1 MSKHFVV
8 DFAGRVVAGVLTL
21 SFVVPALAGLYPTI
35 TSTRIT
41 VFSDRYIVA
50 GRAFDDLNL
59 LEKHTTAMQ
68 ARAVTLLA
76 CGPSVT
82 RSLKA
87 AVERFRHVP
96 VQMLVLDADT
106 PECSSTTP
114 FAIPVRQ
121 RDGQRPYGIDD
132 EAVERYWRDIMP

>member
-1 MSKHFVV
+1 MSRHFVV
-8 DFAGRVVAGVLTL
+8 DFAGRVVAGVLIL
-21 SFVVPALAGLYPTI
+21 GFVVPALADVYPI
-35 TSTRIT
+35 KSTRIT
-41 VFSDRYIVA
+41 VFSDRYILA
-50 GRAFDDLNL
+50 DRAFDDLNV

-76 CGPSVT
+76 CGPGVT

-106 PECSSTTP
+106 PECSSTAP
-114 FAIPVRQ
+114 LAIPVRQ

-132 EAVERYWRDIMP
+132 EAVERYWRDLMP

>member
-1 MSKHFVV
+1 MSRHFVV
-8 DFAGRVVAGVLTL
+8 DFAGRVVAGVLIL
-21 SFVVPALAGLYPTI
+21 GFVVPALAGVYPI
-35 TSTRIT
+35 KSTRIT
-41 VFSDRYIVA
+41 VFSDRYILA
-50 GRAFDDLNL
+50 DRAFDDLNV

-76 CGPSVT
+76 CGPGVT

-106 PECSSTTP
+106 PECSSTAP
-114 FAIPVRQ
+114 LAIPVRQ

-132 EAVERYWRDIMP
+132 EAVERYWRDLMP

>member
-1 MSKHFVV
+1 MSRHFVV
-8 DFAGRVVAGVLTL
+8 DFAGRVLAGVLTL
-21 SFVVPALAGLYPTI
+21 GFVVPALAGVYPAI
-35 TSTRIT
+35 KSTRIT

-50 GRAFDDLNL
+50 DRAFDDLNL

-76 CGPSVT
+76 CGPGVT

-96 VQMLVLDADT
+96 VQMLVLDADE
-106 PECSSTTP
+106 PECSSTP
-114 FAIPVRQ
+114 PLAIPVRE
-121 RDGQRPYGIDD
+121 RDGPRPYGIDD
-132 EAVERYWRDIMP
+132 EAVERYWQDLMP